1 MRFVIT
7 RFGYAIIVIF
17 LASIATFVGLRGSPG
32 SVISSVFD
40 VATTPHSV
48 IVAYERRHGLLDPFW
63 VQYWHYI
70 SNIVTGHFGT
80 SLVSDIPVM
89 TVFTTSIGY
98 TAQLAGAAFLLAF
111 GLGIPIGVIAAIK
124 QGSALD
130 QLVRAVASLV
140 LSVPNFVLGTV
151 LVLAI
156 GVDLRWLPVGGAGSL
171 KDLILPAVVLAAEP
185 WSLTVRVTRTSF
197 LEQMSADFTRTLR
210 ARGISERRITWRH
223 VLRNSLGSII
233 SLGTIQVRNLLGYT
247 VLVEVIFRWPGLGTQ
262 LVNAVLNRDYA
273 VAEVLSLLL
282 AAAVVIASA
291 FGDVILRLVDPRVRF
306 TGEGS

>member
-1 MRFVIT
+1 MKFVVT
-7 RFGYAIIVIF
+7 RFGYAIVVIF
-17 LASIATFVGLRGSPG
+17 LASIATFIGLHGSPG
-32 SVISSVFD
+32 SVVSSVFD

-48 IVAYERRHGLLDPFW
+48 IVAYERHHGLLDPAP

-70 SNIVTGHFGT
+70 SGVVRGHFGT
-80 SLVSDIPVM
+80 SLVSDLPVL
-89 TVFTTSIGY
+89 TIFNTSIGY

-111 GLGIPIGVIAAIK
+111 GLGIPVGVIAARTRD
-124 QGSALD
+124 SWLD
-130 QLVRAVASLV
+130 RIVRAVASLV

-151 LVLAI
+151 LVLVV
-156 GVDLRWLPVGGAGSL
+156 GVHLRLLPVGGAGSFT
-171 KDLILPAVVLAAEP
+171 DLILPAVVLAAEP

-223 VLRNSLGSII
+223 VLRNSLGSIV

-247 VLVEVIFRWPGLGTQ
+247 ILVEVIFRWPGLGTQ
-262 LVNAVLNRDYA
+262 LVNAVLDRDYA

-282 AAAVVIASA
+282 AAAVVMASA
-291 FGDVILRLVDPRVRF
+291 LGDVILRLVDPRVRVS
-306 TGEGS
+306 GEQP

>member
-1 MRFVIT
+1 MRFVVT
-7 RFGYAIIVIF
+7 RFGYAIVVIF

-48 IVAYERRHGLLDPFW
+48 IVAYERRHGLLNPFW

-111 GLGIPIGVIAAIK
+111 GLGIPIGVMAAIK

-130 QLVRAVASLV
+130 QGVRAVASLV

-151 LVLAI
+151 LVLAV
-156 GVDLRWLPVGGAGSL
+156 GVHLRWLPVGGAGSL

-306 TGEGS
+306 TGEAS

>member
-1 MRFVIT
+1 MKFLVT
-7 RFGYAIIVIF
+7 RFGYAILVIF
-17 LASIATFVGLRGSPG
+17 LASIGTFLGLHGSPG

-48 IVAYERRHGLLDPFW
+48 IVAYERKQGLLDPFW

-70 SNIVTGHFGT
+70 SNIVTGHFGS
-80 SLVSDIPVM
+80 SLVSNLSVM
-89 TVFTTSIGY
+89 TVFTTAVGY
-98 TAQLAGAAFLLAF
+98 TAQLAGAAFVLAC
-111 GLGIPIGVIAAIK
+111 GLGIPVGVIAAMK
-124 QGSALD
+124 RDSALAR
-130 QLVRAVASLV
+130 LVRAVASLV
-140 LSVPNFVLGTV
+140 LSIPNFVLGTL
-151 LVLAI
+151 LVLI
-156 GVDLRWLPVGGAGSL
+156 VGVHLHWLPVGGAGSIR
-171 KDLILPAVVLAAEP
+171 DLLLPAVVLAAEP

-282 AAAVVIASA
+282 AAAVVLASA
-291 FGDVILRLVDPRVRF
+291 LGDVVLRLVDPRVRV
-306 TGEGS
+306 TGEAP

>member
-1 MRFVIT
+1 MKFVLT
-7 RFGYAIIVIF
+7 RFGYAVIVIF
-17 LASIATFVGLRGSPG
+17 LASIGTFVGLHGSPG

-48 IVAYERRHGLLDPFW
+48 IVAYERKHGLLDPVW

-70 SNIVTGHFGT
+70 SGIVTGHFGT
-80 SLVSDIPVM
+80 SLVNDLPVM
-89 TVFTTSIGY
+89 TIFTTSIGY

-111 GLGIPIGVIAAIK
+111 GLGIPVGVLAAIR
-124 QGSALD
+124 QDSLFD
-130 QLVRAVASLV
+130 RTVRSVASLA

-151 LVLAI
+151 LVLI
-156 GVDLRWLPVGGAGSL
+156 VGVHLRWLPVGGAGSFT
-171 KDLILPAVVLAAEP
+171 DLILPAVVLAAEP

-197 LEQMSADFTRTLR
+197 LEQMTADFTRTLR
-210 ARGISERRITWRH
+210 ARGVSERRITWRH

-262 LVNAVLNRDYA
+262 LVNAVLDRDYA

-291 FGDVILRLVDPRVRF
+291 LGDVVLRLVDPRVRV
-306 TGEGS
+306 TGEAP